1 MKTLILLLLNI
12 SVLLSQ
18 FTFYTAPTFKE
29 PLVMTTT
36 EKINSELINGT
47 TVKVFKL
54 QVIGKDFINIFG
66 LTQDGVSIMLDM
78 KFIGK
83 FSFNEINNIDK
94 AWNKNQLVSGTFTNL
109 IKKGLQYDLRNDI
122 HDESL
127 NYLNTLNNNN
137 RFFEDSYIED
147 YLYTLLNKIHPGT
160 LQDRR
165 PGNIYIK
172 ILKDTDPQA
181 YVLPNGCIIVT
192 TGLLSTIQSEDELV
206 GVLAHEVA
214 HFVLDHA
221 VLNYNHEIDLK
232 EKADFWASFATI
244 AAASADVYLTM
255 NNKNHVPGILTTS
268 TAIIASV
275 ISNEALKRLGIKYS
289 QEQELMADATAIE
302 ILEVLKYNKLGL
314 SSLLQRIKNH
324 EIITGNYLAL
334 SSNGSH
340 PSIDT
345 RIFVAGKV
353 DKPEMF
359 IQPSYLK
366 KVSKINTYNAWIGLW
381 SFAHHQA
388 AIELANRNI
397 DNGVGTEHD
406 YIVKAVVKRR
416 LSNTKESN
424 LEVIKLLEKAKNVNV
439 KPFIL
444 IDKEEGIT
452 FMRLNDKI
460 EAKKSF
466 QAYLSSLIEIRDNNN
481 VKEII
486 NKNQWLEDEIEWT
499 RGMIYKA
506 DSL

>member
-18 FTFYTAPTFKE
+18 FTFYTVPTFKE

-36 EKINSELINGT
+36 EKINSELINGS

-54 QVIGKDFINIFG
+54 QVIGKDLINISG
-66 LTQDGVSIMLDM
+66 LTQDGVNIMLDM

-83 FSFNEINNIDK
+83 FSFSEINNIDK

-127 NYLNTLNNNN
+127 NYLNTLNNN

-232 EKADFWASFATI
+232 KKADFWASFATI

-275 ISNEALKRLGIKYS
+275 ISNEALTRLGIKYS

-388 AIELANRNI
+388 AIELVNRNI